1 MLNSANELVMHSLT
15 GKQSGNYNFLNMV
28 FSEQQLVDIL
38 RDKCDNAQKRIW
50 IASPYIGALK
60 DIYTII
66 SGKWILP
73 SIDCRILTDI
83 NNGFVRQDTF
93 DEFIKNQV
101 EIRTLDSLH
110 AKIYLI
116 DDWCLITSA
125 NLTGTA
131 FYYRYE
137 IGTDNI
143 DTIEVENVFSNW
155 WNLAK
160 QVSNIVTKP
169 SKAVV
174 DYQDGHKF
182 KKKYK
187 AQAYTS
193 GKTDRYDALCQKYN
207 QFAQLYSQVT
217 NRNPQMVLDGYTLLQ
232 EVDYF
237 FNYLYHDH
245 PQRPSHGQNEARQLT
260 SKQLKSEIR
269 KYYNSMCKH
278 YPANK
283 QEWRLERSKIVSDIL
298 SPQNIN
304 SLDWG
309 KAKKVISCLHCLSS
323 YPINRTKFL
332 NPKNNQ
338 ISDIIECW
346 NELLH
351 KGRITT
357 SKIKKVT
364 NTLSNFGHSSIYELI
379 GWYYPDKYPIMNKNS
394 DCGMKFF
401 GFDL

>member
-1 MLNSANELVMHSLT
+1 
-15 GKQSGNYNFLNMV
+15 MV
-28 FSEQQLVDIL
+28 LSEQQLVDIL

-50 IASPYIGALK
+50 IASPYIGTLK

-66 SGKWILP
+66 GGKWILP

-110 AKIYLI
+110 AKIHLI

-131 FYYRYE
+131 FYCRYE
-137 IGTDNI
+137 IGIDNV
-143 DTIEVENVFSNW
+143 DAMEVENVFLKW

-160 QVSNIVTKP
+160 LVSNIVIKP

-187 AQAYTS
+187 AKAYTS
-193 GKTDRYDALCQKYN
+193 GKVDRYDALCQKYN

-217 NRNPQMVLDGYTLLQ
+217 NRNPQMVSDGYTLLQ

-245 PQRPSHGQNEARQLT
+245 PQRPSHDQNDARQLT
-260 SKQLKSEIR
+260 SKQLKAEIQ
-269 KYYNSMCKH
+269 KYYNSMCKY

-283 QEWRLERSKIVSDIL
+283 QEWRLERSKIVGDIL
-298 SPQNIN
+298 SPRNIN
-304 SLDWG
+304 NLDWG

-332 NPKNNQ
+332 NPQNNQ

-351 KGRITT
+351 NGRITT

-364 NTLSNFGHSSIYELI
+364 NTLSNFGYSSIYELI